1 MNYKLGNLIE
11 IVSSTPCNYDHS
23 VGYHDIKPFNK
34 KNNSLIALHR
44 YPLNTVDVEKS
55 NLIDICLWD
64 FKKNK
69 FDIIDQTN
77 AWSWEQG
84 SRLQWVDS
92 NQLIYNKTKNGK
104 LGAYLYNVETGNK
117 KILENPVYSIVNNN
131 YLTLNYNRL
140 WSLWKNYGY
149 NINQKKITI
158 ENKPSNDGVF
168 LCDFDN
174 NKKLVLSIKEAVKIC
189 GLEEIDKKFFIAH
202 PTLSPDG
209 NKFVSLL
216 RFFNSSGILI
226 SYFIF
231 TDLENKESKVLAT
244 EKATHFEW
252 INNNSIIVWSRSL
265 NKAFTRI
272 RLNNF
277 TEKYVVQNL
286 KKILRF
292 FNPKIKQRILSTHF
306 YLIDLNG
313 IKKNKILDVN
323 TLTEDGHPQISNNGK
338 YLIIDTYANNIG
350 FQKLM
355 LYDIKNDKTYYIGEF
370 KVAKYLLENNLK
382 YDLHPRWDNED
393 NLISIDS
400 SHNGSRQSYV
410 IDIKKLIKNIN

>member
-11 IVSSTPCNYDHS
+11 IISSTPCNYDHS

-34 KNNSLIALHR
+34 INNSLIALHR
-44 YPLNTVDVEKS
+44 YPLNTVEVKKS

-64 FKKNK
+64 FNKNK

-77 AWSWEQG
+77 TWSWEQG

-104 LGAYLYNVETGNK
+104 LGAYLHNVETGNK
-117 KILENPVYSIVNNN
+117 KFLENPVYSIVNND
-131 YLTLNYNRL
+131 YLSINYNRL

-149 NINQKKITI
+149 NINQKKTKI

-168 LCDFDN
+168 LCDFNN
-174 NKKLVLSIKEAVKIC
+174 NKKLVLSIKEAVQIC
-189 GLEEIDKKFFIAH
+189 GLEEIDKQFFIAH

-216 RFFNSSGILI
+216 RFFNNSGILI
-226 SYFIF
+226 SYFIC
-231 TDLENKESKVLAT
+231 TDLKKKESKVLAT

-252 INNNSIIVWSRSL
+252 INNNSILIWSRNL

-277 TEKYVVQNL
+277 TEKYVIQNL
-286 KKILRF
+286 KKILEF
-292 FNPKIKQRILSTHF
+292 FNPKFKQKILSTHF

-338 YLIIDTYANNIG
+338 YLIIDTYANKIG

-370 KVAKYLLENNLK
+370 KVAEYLLENNLK
-382 YDLHPRWDNED
+382 YDLHPRWNNED